1 MPRELRVTATVVL
14 PDGTF
19 ERAAAL
25 VALKPIVETFK
36 AGLTALS
43 SGNEETHVAF
53 EMSVVRPRGEKE
65 PAVAAI
71 EQKYP

>member
-19 ERAAAL
+19 EEAAAL
-25 VALKPIVETFK
+25 VALQPIVETFR

-43 SGNEETHVAF
+43 GGSEEIHVAF
-53 EMSVVRPRGEKE
+53 DMSVVRPRGDKE
-65 PAVAAI
+65 PTNGGGA
-71 EQKYP
+71 